1 MATLSGN
8 ITATQRSIRVSDGA
22 AVTPG
27 LRVRVDDELIDFIRF
42 EPYPYINGVRQKGLD
57 ATRWVV
63 TRGVGDSVAASHLAG
78 ATLTAAV
85 QASVSSETLA
95 PPDPFADAGGGSGI
109 TIDNQD
115 DPPAEVTT
123 LIAPGA
129 TVAGGTATLVV
140 PRLLGPFRVNFDTP
154 EVSTNGV
161 ELAGSAFVAG
171 AVIIRTWAVHTD
183 PAAAWNPA
191 GSVEFQVLD
200 WVTQTVLLSLY
211 DPKLVGFPGQ
221 ELTRI
226 SAQPTNLSDHP
237 YVSPDANSIGVYV
250 DIASGTPT
258 AGSADVYAV
267 IVEPA

>member
-1 MATLSGN
+1 VTTLAAAVDAVDKLWTIDTMPDAPFLEAGDELVEISARFPEH
-8 ITATQRSIRVSDGA
+8 IYAPTQETIPAKIRVRRAVAGTA
-22 AVTPG
+22 A
-27 LRVRVDDELIDFIRF
+27 
-42 EPYPYINGVRQKGLD
+42 
-57 ATRWVV
+57 ATHAQ
-63 TRGVGDSVAASHLAG
+63 GI
-78 ATLTAAV
+78 TLTPVYPESAT
-85 QASVSSETLA
+85 S
-95 PPDPFADAGGGSGI
+95 PGGGGV
-109 TIDNQD
+109 TVDNQS
-115 DPPAEVTT
+115 DPPAEVTI
-123 LIAPGA
+123 LELPGA
-129 TVAGGTATLVV
+129 TLAGGTATLVV

-200 WVTQTVLLSLY
+200 WATQTVLLSLY